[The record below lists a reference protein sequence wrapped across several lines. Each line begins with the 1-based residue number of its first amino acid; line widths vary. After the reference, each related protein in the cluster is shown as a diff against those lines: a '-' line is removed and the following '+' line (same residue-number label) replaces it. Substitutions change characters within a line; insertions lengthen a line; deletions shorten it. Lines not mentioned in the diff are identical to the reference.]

1 MATLRF
7 LWLNWQYYLKP
18 CLCRKSCRSV
28 AALLMKIFQRRWRP
42 QIRVKKSFQL
52 SWCMYFWP
60 YVVCG
65 ADNPPRDRGGRFKNP
80 VDVCHTWVTCGLHYS
95 WVIPA
100 RLVMCVILGHE
111 KCKIQDIMDCEKIRG
126 SVRYLVWV
134 RSEEQNIIY
143 TCFKLRI
150 LLKQNTAL
158 LSTVRPFVTGVTS
171 HIFQIHKGINASLM
185 ISWSGDPSNPLY
197 SESKSSWLSF

>member
-100 RLVMCVILGHE
+100 WLVMCVILGHE

-126 SVRYLVWV
+126 SVRYWVWV
-134 RSEEQNIIY
+134 KNKILFVHFSN
-143 TCFKLRI
+143 CGFCSNRI
-150 LLKQNTAL
+150 LPYFPLSVRSSQVWYLTFLKYIKA
-158 LSTVRPFVTGVTS
+158 
-171 HIFQIHKGINASLM
+171 
-185 ISWSGDPSNPLY
+185 
-197 SESKSSWLSF
+197 